1 MRQEKGKGLIF
12 VVPCPLARKGKVDGT
27 SPWPPPKEGER
38 GWRDI
43 RKGEVEFGSLECI
56 GGQDGTQMRQFVS
69 GMIGAQDLE
78 ENYKKI
84 KELNN

>member
-1 MRQEKGKGLIF
+1 MEPPPG
-12 VVPCPLARKGKVDGT
+12 PLPRKGKEDGT

-78 ENYKKI
+78 EKY
-84 KELNN
+84 